1 MKKTWFND
9 ILKKWKEAGISP
21 VFASGNEISGKAEA
35 GSIDNPASL
44 IGALSVG
51 SVDKNYELSKFSRRG
66 PSLFDPDG
74 KYFKPELVAPGQDIR
89 AAINNNRY
97 GYMYGTSISS
107 PQVAGVIALIKEKN
121 PNLSPDEIE
130 DILIKTAR
138 GLTDEEYK
146 ESPNM
151 GYGYGIVD
159 AEKAILSLDS
169 PKEDPEENTRRIS
182 GNDRKETAL
191 AISKKYFSTEKA
203 VYLTGAN
210 SSVDALVSSPLN
222 KSVTGP
228 LLLTDR
234 DELSKDV
241 LDEIKRLG
249 AEKVVV
255 IGGENT
261 ISEKVFNE
269 LKDST
274 GEVIRLSGSDRY
286 ETSRKI
292 GQSVIDE
299 NESNSVF
306 FVNGQ
311 KEVDAVAL
319 AGASIKNSLPIVLVG
334 GENLD
339 KNTLDFIKKNKIE
352 KVILVG
358 GEGSLSS
365 ELEKDLVSLNIDTK
379 RIGGENRFQTASLIA
394 SEYFNSPEGAF
405 VASGE
410 NIVDALT
417 IGPVSA
423 IKSYPVVLTSRDNLP
438 HESLLYIKEENI
450 EEIIIL
456 GGENSVSKAIEE
468 F

>member
-1 MKKTWFND
+1 M
-9 ILKKWKEAGISP
+9 SY
-21 VFASGNEISGKAEA
+21 
-35 GSIDNPASL
+35 
-44 IGALSVG
+44 LSFQ
-51 SVDKNYELSKFSRRG
+51 EG
-66 PSLFDPDG
+66 PIFDPDG

-306 FVNGQ
+306 
-311 KEVDAVAL
+311 L
-319 AGASIKNSLPIVLVG
+319 
-334 GENLD
+334 
-339 KNTLDFIKKNKIE
+339 
-352 KVILVG
+352 
-358 GEGSLSS
+358 
-365 ELEKDLVSLNIDTK
+365 
-379 RIGGENRFQTASLIA
+379 
-394 SEYFNSPEGAF
+394 
-405 VASGE
+405 
-410 NIVDALT
+410 
-417 IGPVSA
+417 
-423 IKSYPVVLTSRDNLP
+423 
-438 HESLLYIKEENI
+438 
-450 EEIIIL
+450 
-456 GGENSVSKAIEE
+456 
-468 F
+468 